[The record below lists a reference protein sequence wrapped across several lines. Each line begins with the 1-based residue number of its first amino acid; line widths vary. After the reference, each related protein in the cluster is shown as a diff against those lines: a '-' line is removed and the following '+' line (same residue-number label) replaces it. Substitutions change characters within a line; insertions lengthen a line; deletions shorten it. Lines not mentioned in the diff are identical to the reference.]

1 MDNKVNEEVD
11 INQLM
16 KVRREKLDE
25 LRNEGKDPFAITKYD
40 RTETAGQIK
49 ADYESYEEKMYLLQ
63 VE

>member
-1 MDNKVNEEVD
+1 MDNNVNEEVD

-16 KVRREKLDE
+16 KIRREKLEE

-49 ADYESYEEKMYLLQ
+49 ANYDE
-63 VE
+63 